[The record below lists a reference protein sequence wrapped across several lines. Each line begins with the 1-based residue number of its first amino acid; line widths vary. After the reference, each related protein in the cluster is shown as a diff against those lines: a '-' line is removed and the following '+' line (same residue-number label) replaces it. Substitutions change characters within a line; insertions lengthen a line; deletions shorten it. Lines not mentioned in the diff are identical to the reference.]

1 MWSFRVRT
9 AAEATTFPEAV
20 WRCWWERELAK
31 RDGQPRIISGGF
43 DGKHF
48 IFHTVWYPRP
58 WEIRIPAFLASL
70 GQKPLERAIRD
81 PLVLPG
87 QERLPYI

>member
-1 MWSFRVRT
+1 MRT

-20 WRCWWERELAK
+20 WSAWWERELAK

-43 DGKHF
+43 DGKSF

-58 WEIRIPAFLASL
+58 FELRIPAFLAA
-70 GQKPLERAIRD
+70 QKPLARAVFD

-87 QERLPYI
+87 QEKLPGI